1 MATLAMGHALKWL
14 TPAMAHAMYSV
25 ALISCL
31 PIALLL
37 LLPKSP
43 NSTILSLMTAFASG
57 SLLGDTF
64 LHSLPHQIADGQ
76 EYIGEGFLG
85 GFIVFLFIDCLLRS
99 LGGSHDHSHNENDD
113 DDDSDYDGEDES
125 VADID
130 YPGMTVPQLKV
141 VVASLGISVK
151 SGSRKSVL
159 LQAIEDHL
167 AGEEDIEDAV
177 DDVFL
182 ATEGIFNAKN
192 SGKGLTS
199 VAMLSLIGDAL
210 HNFTDGLALGLSAVK
225 VGAVGGELRLS
236 VSSTTLAILIH
247 EIPHELGDYAVLL
260 TNGVSK
266 VSEWSGVEWKT
277 TMSLGVLISSF
288 FLPARRSLAPLSFS
302 SSRRWRRSLAP
313 SLASALGTS

>member
-1 MATLAMGHALKWL
+1 
-14 TPAMAHAMYSV
+14 
-25 ALISCL
+25 
-31 PIALLL
+31 
-37 LLPKSP
+37 
-43 NSTILSLMTAFASG
+43 
-57 SLLGDTF
+57 
-64 LHSLPHQIADGQ
+64 
-76 EYIGEGFLG
+76 
-85 GFIVFLFIDCLLRS
+85 
-99 LGGSHDHSHNENDD
+99 
-113 DDDSDYDGEDES
+113 
-125 VADID
+125 
-130 YPGMTVPQLKV
+130 MTVPQLKV